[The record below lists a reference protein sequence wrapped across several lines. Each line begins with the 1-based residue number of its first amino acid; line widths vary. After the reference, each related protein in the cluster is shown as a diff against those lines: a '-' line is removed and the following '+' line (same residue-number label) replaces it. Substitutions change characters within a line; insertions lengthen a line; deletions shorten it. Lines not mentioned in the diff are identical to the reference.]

1 LLMNFILYK
10 NKFPMIN
17 IPKKKKFRY
26 YEVLQNAQY
35 KNNLREFVKFLI
47 IILKQ
52 EKLRF

>member
-1 LLMNFILYK
+1 MNFILYK

-17 IPKKKKFRY
+17 ILKKRKFKY

-35 KNNLREFVKFLI
+35 KNNLNGFVKFLFG
-47 IILKQ
+47 ILKK